1 MIQTVFNNELKKFEE
16 KLRFFQAEASSAGGQ
31 AGGQAT
37 QVKYNAVIQKLKED
51 GVPESVLTTFT
62 LNQCLSAHGY
72 Q

>member
-1 MIQTVFNNELKKFEE
+1 MIQTVFNDDLQELVEE
-16 KLRFFQAEASSAGGQ
+16 LRFFQAEASSAGGQ

-37 QVKYNAVIQKLKED
+37 QVTYDAVIRELVER
-51 GVPESVLTTFT
+51 GVPTSVLTIFT

>member
-1 MIQTVFNNELKKFEE
+1 MIQTVFDDDLQELEE
-16 KLRFFQAEASSAGGQ
+16 ELRFFQAEASSAGGQ
-31 AGGQAT
+31 ATQA
-37 QVKYNAVIQKLKED
+37 KYDAVIQKLKED

>member
-1 MIQTVFNNELKKFEE
+1 MIHSVFDNNLKKFEE
-16 KLRFFQAEASSAGGQ
+16 ELRDFQAAGGQ
-31 AGGQAT
+31 ASQA
-37 QVKYNAVIQKLKED
+37 KYDAVIQKLKED

>member
-1 MIQTVFNNELKKFEE
+1 MIQTVFNDDLQELEE
-16 KLRFFQAEASSAGGQ
+16 ELRFFQAEASSAGGQ
-31 AGGQAT
+31 AL

-62 LNQCLSAHGY
+62 LNQCLSANGY